1 MSILIDTKIEI
12 KTNLEET
19 IKSEAKAIEGKTL
32 KLRYRSWVEDSHAKG
47 KQTTVKVEDIDVSIL
62 SLKEEPVKEEK
73 DDKLDELKE
82 YQKMRDRQRK
92 EEQEKSKRDE
102 NKVVFTSAPRQ
113 DPDRGMRFVR
123 CTEPINKGK
132 LGSSRS
138 FIKKKDKEYY

>member
-1 MSILIDTKIEI
+1 MVKRNIPDWQRSAFDKDNNSCVKTKPFGKRI
-12 KTNLEET
+12 KELEV
-19 IKSEAKAIEGKTL
+19 AYA
-32 KLRYRSWVEDSHAKG
+32 
-47 KQTTVKVEDIDVSIL
+47 KVEDIDVSIL

-113 DPDRGMRFVR
+113 DPNRGMRFVR

>member
-1 MSILIDTKIEI
+1 MVKRNIPDWQRSAFDKDNNSCVKTKPFGKRI
-12 KTNLEET
+12 KELEVAY
-19 IKSEAKAIEGKTL
+19 AK
-32 KLRYRSWVEDSHAKG
+32 D

-92 EEQEKSKRDE
+92 EEQEKSRRDE

-113 DPDRGMRFVR
+113 DPNRGMRFVS
-123 CTEPINKGK
+123 CSEPINKGK

-138 FIKKKDKEYY
+138 FIKKKNKEYY

>member
-1 MSILIDTKIEI
+1 MVKRNIPDWQRSAFDKDNNSCVKTKPFGKRI
-12 KTNLEET
+12 KEFEVT
-19 IKSEAKAIEGKTL
+19 
-32 KLRYRSWVEDSHAKG
+32 YAKG

-92 EEQEKSKRDE
+92 EEQEKSRRDE

-113 DPDRGMRFVR
+113 DPNRGMRFVS
-123 CTEPINKGK
+123 CSEPINKGK

-138 FIKKKDKEYY
+138 FIKKKNKEYY

>member
-1 MSILIDTKIEI
+1 MVKRNIPDWQRSAFDKDNNSCVKTKPFGKRI
-12 KTNLEET
+12 KELEV
-19 IKSEAKAIEGKTL
+19 AYA
-32 KLRYRSWVEDSHAKG
+32 
-47 KQTTVKVEDIDVSIL
+47 KVEDIDVSIL

-82 YQKMRDRQRK
+82 YQKMRDRQMK

-113 DPDRGMRFVR
+113 DPNRGMRFVR

-132 LGSSRS
+132 LGSSKS